1 MTAPLLAE
9 RLAASAPV
17 AAVRAALAG
26 AEAET
31 WLVGGVVRD
40 ALLGRP
46 LVDVDLAVA
55 GDAEAVARRVARAL
69 GGPCFPLS
77 DAFGAWRSLDSERAV
92 ACDVSPLQGETIEAD
107 LARRDFTINAVAVPL
122 AGGEPID
129 PHGGL
134 SDLEAGILRVLG
146 AGAYAADPLR
156 PLRLVRL
163 VAELDMR
170 PDGETERLTRA
181 AAARLDEPSG
191 ERVFAELRRLLVAP
205 GALDGL
211 ELARRLGVLA
221 AVLPEGDALQGV
233 DQSRYHHLDVY
244 GHTVEVLGEQ
254 IAMLEGDRLDELFG
268 AAAPRLRTVLQ
279 EPLAEGLTRAQA
291 LRLGA
296 LLHDVAKPQTRGVRE
311 DGRVTFVGHDAV
323 GGELVGEI
331 LRRLRTSER
340 LRAHVAALARHHLAL
355 GFLVHERPLDRAEV
369 YRYLS
374 RCDPVAVDVTVL
386 SCADRL
392 ATRGRKAEVAIAA
405 HLDVARELIEPAL
418 DWHADG
424 PPRPPIR
431 GDELAAEVGIE
442 PGPELGRL
450 LARLSEAAYTGEA
463 VTREQAVA
471 LARRLRSDPPGSV
484 SAR

>member
-1 MTAPLLAE
+1 MTGSALAD

-17 AAVRAALAG
+17 RALREALADVG
-26 AEAET
+26 ADV

-40 ALLGRP
+40 ALLDRP

-55 GDAEAVARRVARAL
+55 GDAKAVARRAAQAL
-69 GGPCFPLS
+69 GGPSFPLS
-77 DAFGAWRSLDSERAV
+77 ETFGAWRALARDRAV

-107 LARRDFTINAVAVPL
+107 LAQRDFTINAVAVPL

-134 SDLEAGILRVLG
+134 SDLDAGVLRVLG
-146 AGAYAADPLR
+146 PGAYATDPLR
-156 PLRLVRL
+156 TLRLVRL
-163 VAELDMR
+163 AAELGMR
-170 PDGETERLTRA
+170 PDRETERLTEDA
-181 AAARLDEPSG
+181 APRLTEPSG

-211 ELARRLGVLA
+211 ELSRRLGVLA
-221 AVLPEGDALQGV
+221 AALPEIAALQGV

-244 GHTVEVLGEQ
+244 GHTVEVLREQ
-254 IAMLEGDRLDELFG
+254 IELLEGDRLDELFG
-268 AAAPRLRTVLQ
+268 AAAARLRAVLD
-279 EPLAEGLTRAQA
+279 EPLADDLTRGQA

-296 LLHDVAKPQTRGVRE
+296 LFHDAAKPQTRGVRE
-311 DGRVTFVGHDAV
+311 DGRVTFVGHDSA
-323 GGELVGEI
+323 GSDLVGQVF
-331 LRRLRTSER
+331 RRLRTSER

-355 GFLVHERPLDRAEV
+355 GFLVHERPLGRVDV

-374 RCDPVAVDVTVL
+374 RCDPVEVDVTVL

-392 ATRGRKAEVAIAA
+392 ATRGRKAESAIAA
-405 HLDVARELIEPAL
+405 HIEVARELIGPAL

-450 LARLSEAAYTGEA
+450 LARLSEAVYTGEA
-463 VTREQAVA
+463 VTRDQVVA
-471 LARRLRSDPPGSV
+471 LARRLRP
-484 SAR
+484 

>member
-1 MTAPLLAE
+1 MTESAPLAD

-17 AAVRAALAG
+17 RTLRGALADVD
-26 AEAET
+26 ARV

-55 GDAEAVARRVARAL
+55 GDAKGVARRAAQAL
-69 GGPCFPLS
+69 GGPSFPLS
-77 DAFGAWRSLDSERAV
+77 DAFGAWRALDRERAV

-107 LARRDFTINAVAVPL
+107 LARRDFTINAIAVPL

-134 SDLEAGILRVLG
+134 SDLDAGVLRVLD
-146 AGAYAADPLR
+146 GAYAADPLR
-156 PLRLVRL
+156 TLRLVRL
-163 VAELDMR
+163 AAELDMR
-170 PDGETERLTRA
+170 PDRETERLTEEA
-181 AAARLDEPSG
+181 APRLTEPSG

-205 GALDGL
+205 GALEGL

-221 AVLPEGDALQGV
+221 AFLPEVDALQGV

-244 GHTVEVLGEQ
+244 GHTVEVLREQ
-254 IAMLEGDRLDELFG
+254 IALLEGDRLEELFG
-268 AAAPRLRTVLQ
+268 AAAPRLRAVLD
-279 EPLAEGLTRAQA
+279 EALADELARGQA

-296 LLHDVAKPQTRGVRE
+296 LFHDAAKPQTRGVRE
-311 DGRVTFVGHDAV
+311 DGRVTFIGHDAA
-323 GGELVGEI
+323 GGDLVGQVF
-331 LRRLRTSER
+331 RRLRTSER

-355 GFLVHERPLDRAEV
+355 GFLVHERPLDRADV

-374 RCDPVAVDVTVL
+374 RCDPVEVDVTLL

-392 ATRGRKAEVAIAA
+392 ATRGRKAETAIAS
-405 HLDVARELIEPAL
+405 HLEVARELIEPAL

-424 PPRPPIR
+424 APRPPIR
-431 GDELAAEVGIE
+431 GDELAAEVGVE

-450 LARLSEAAYTGEA
+450 LALLSEAVYTGEV

-471 LARRLRSDPPGSV
+471 LARRLRL
-484 SAR
+484 